1 MKFILSLFAIV
12 IATQITV
19 QAQTSH
25 TDKLIAS
32 SEARVQKIL
41 EEIIDL
47 DREIEGAIQKLV
59 DLLAK
64 HTDSEASKTRVTD
77 SKLKAIEALRE
88 SIDDYVRLRKTA
100 EADLKKYYSSI
111 SEEDL
116 KARIKNLD
124 NRIDKRVDQILQ
136 LSATFEKHKGY
147 DKYNKSYNWNGYVYT
162 ERNSKEK
169 HNNRVANKGS
179 QQNEKLYED
188 LQKAIT
194 DLEKRNRL
202 LDSQM
207 DRTRDPKK
215 IEQLSE
221 EINAN
226 NDRIYAREAQLEKL
240 IGSTKTSSGQ
250 PLGQRE
256 AHNLE
261 KMIRDTAGRYRT
273 RISRLKSLRV
283 KLDQERTRLESYKRS
298 KARAEGTLNN

>member
-1 MKFILSLFAIV
+1 MKFMHPLITILLLAGSTVLSQT
-12 IATQITV
+12 TQ
-19 QAQTSH
+19 

-32 SEARVQKIL
+32 SEARIQKTL
-41 EEIIDL
+41 EEMIDL
-47 DREIEGAIQKLV
+47 DKEIEGAIQKLV

-64 HTDSEASKTRVTD
+64 HTDSEGSKTRVTD
-77 SKLKAIEALRE
+77 NKVKAIESLRD
-88 SIDDYVRLRKTA
+88 SINDYVRLRKTA

-136 LSATFEKHKGY
+136 LSATFEKNKGY
-147 DKYNKSYNWNGYVYT
+147 DKYKKSYNWNGYAYT

-169 HNNRVANKGS
+169 HNSRVSNKGS
-179 QQNEKLYED
+179 QQNEKLYEG
-188 LQKAIT
+188 LQKSIT
-194 DLEKRNRL
+194 DLDKRNRL
-202 LDSQM
+202 LESQL

-221 EINAN
+221 EINTN
-226 NDRIYAREAQLEKL
+226 NERIHARESQMEEL
-240 IGSTKTSSGQ
+240 ISSSKSVSTT

-261 KMIRDTAGRYRT
+261 KMIRDTAARYRT
-273 RISRLKSLRV
+273 KISKLKSLRA

-298 KARAEGTLNN
+298 KARAEGTLNK